1 MFRKCR
7 SKRREAV
14 LFGKA
19 FSENSIFSFSDKHQ
33 ARVFR
38 AEECV
43 GACVL
48 IRNVRSWDGTTVGT

>member
-19 FSENSIFSFSDKHQ
+19 FTENS
-33 ARVFR
+33 VFR

>member
-19 FSENSIFSFSDKHQ
+19 FSENSIFSF
-33 ARVFR
+33 
-38 AEECV
+38 
-43 GACVL
+43 
-48 IRNVRSWDGTTVGT
+48 IRISTRPESSGQKSA